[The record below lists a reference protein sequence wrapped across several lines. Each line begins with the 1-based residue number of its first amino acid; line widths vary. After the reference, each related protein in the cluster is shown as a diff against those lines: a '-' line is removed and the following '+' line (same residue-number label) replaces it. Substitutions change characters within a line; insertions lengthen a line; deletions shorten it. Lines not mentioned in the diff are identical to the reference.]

1 MPFILF
7 HQNIKDDS
15 TPAAP
20 TPTSGDGIDST
31 STAVPDPNK
40 SLGEWDYEPLKPGE
54 KIWSRKWPVSKG
66 IMEPNYERYSKFHL
80 S

>member
-1 MPFILF
+1 M
-7 HQNIKDDS
+7 
-15 TPAAP
+15 
-20 TPTSGDGIDST
+20 DST

-54 KIWSRKWPVSKG
+54 KIWSRKWPVPKG
-66 IMEPNYERYSKFHL
+66 LMEPNYERYSKFHL